1 MKIESTS
8 RIGVPGL
15 AIDVDVDADAD
26 ADADA
31 EADAGILFDVDVDVA
46 VAVAVVDFF
55 FFKGGP
61 SSDPWNAR
69 AGFEP
74 MTSQDLFKLYLISIF
89 CSILTM
95 IEPIFDE

>member
-31 EADAGILFDVDVDVA
+31 EADAGILFDVDV
-46 VAVAVVDFF
+46 AVAVVDFF

-74 MTSQDLFKLYLISIF
+74 MTSQDLFKLYLITIF

>member
-15 AIDVDVDADAD
+15 AIDVDVDADVDAD
-26 ADADA
+26 ADAD
-31 EADAGILFDVDVDVA
+31 ILFDVVVD

-61 SSDPWNAR
+61 SSDPWNDR

-74 MTSQDLFKLYLISIF
+74 MTSQDLFKLYLISTF

>member
-1 MKIESTS
+1 M
-8 RIGVPGL
+8 

-31 EADAGILFDVDVDVA
+31 EADAGILFDVD